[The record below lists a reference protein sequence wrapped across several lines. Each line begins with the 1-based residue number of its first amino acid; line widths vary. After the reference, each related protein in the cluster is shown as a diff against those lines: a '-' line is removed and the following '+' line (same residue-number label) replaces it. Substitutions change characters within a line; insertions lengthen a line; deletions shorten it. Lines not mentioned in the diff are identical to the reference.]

1 MNNRIVSNSLKIDL
15 HIHSKFSKHKDGDKV
30 ANNILENLDK
40 LVYQLN
46 QNKVNMCSITD
57 HDYFDYDLY
66 KKLKEEEN
74 KNNIKKVLPGFEAS
88 VFIKGDNDSK
98 VIHIITIFDDMFD
111 EKLKLVNSL
120 LVDSNG
126 KPKYDADGKDAYK
139 EETYLDILK
148 NIGLNVVLIAHQKN
162 SPLSKGDMKGN
173 DVSTLGKR
181 TFEELV
187 FADYFDSFEF
197 RNKKNQIFNNL
208 YMEKMKKLSS
218 VSDVKFITSSDCHDW
233 SIYPKIDKNDN
244 IDDYPYTYLKCLP
257 TFKGLV
263 MSITDYR
270 RISLNSSFFSP
281 SSRCLS
287 EIKYTVNGNERIIE
301 LSKGINV
308 IIGDNSVGKSLLVH
322 AITDWRKIPSTL
334 KEKYEKYLNT
344 NNITITTKID
354 EKDIFGFD
362 KQGEIRDNFT
372 NGKLKGKTFLAKYF
386 PAEPNVKLF
395 RAELDNNYIN
405 YFESIISKINYE
417 KKKCELKAFEFVIE
431 DNIDNLTFDN
441 NINKL
446 DLSKYKEIIDLLD
459 DLKTSYTKLI
469 ALDNLFK
476 DDKEKLKLHHN
487 EIIEISK
494 KYEKC
499 KKEDSFENSI
509 IDVVINKVNGLDEI
523 LTSIKSD
530 SDKKIDICTNNLST
544 LKSIIVELIRLEQ
557 KAKEY
562 VPTIDNKLVPISYE
576 AIGKYRFIAKT
587 KVENISNDY
596 FYSILSK
603 CFIRGKLIPYEDVT
617 EQILIERIKDYNDD
631 SDGPVEFL
639 KRRIKMLLDEDFK
652 CKNVI
657 NLKDEKDLY
666 SELSNGF
673 DSRIYFDMLS
683 NQKSMDGIYII
694 DQPEDDVSQSAIKE
708 YLLDNFKKMGANRQI
723 IIITHNPQF
732 IVNLDVDN
740 VIAIQKKDDT
750 IDIQYG
756 ALEYEG
762 NDCNII
768 DIIANSIDGGIDT
781 INKRWKRYD
790 KTTKND

>member
-1 MNNRIVSNSLKIDL
+1 MNNKIVLNSLKIDL
-15 HIHSKFSKHKDGDKV
+15 HIHSSFSKHKDGDKV
-30 ANNILENLDK
+30 VNNTLENLDK
-40 LVYQLN
+40 LVYKLN
-46 QNKVNMCSITD
+46 ENKVNMCAITD
-57 HDYFDYDLY
+57 HDYFDFELY
-66 KKLKEEEN
+66 KKLKEEEK
-74 KNNIKKVLPGFEAS
+74 KNNIQKVLPGFEAS
-88 VFIKGDNDSK
+88 VYIKGDVDSK
-98 VIHIITIFDDMFD
+98 VIHIITIFDDMVE
-111 EKLKLVNSL
+111 EKLKLINSL

-126 KPKYDADGKDAYK
+126 KPKYDADGKEAYK

-162 SPLSKGDMKGN
+162 SPLSKGDMKEN

-197 RNKKNQIFNNL
+197 RNKKNQVFNNL
-208 YMEKMKKLSS
+208 YMEKMKKISS

-270 RISLNSSFFSP
+270 RISLNPSFFSP
-281 SSRCLS
+281 SSRYLS
-287 EIKYTVNGNERIIE
+287 EIKYIANGKEKNIE

-308 IIGDNSVGKSLLVH
+308 IIGDNSIGKSLLVN
-322 AITDWRKIPSTL
+322 AITDWKKISPTL
-334 KEKYEKYLNT
+334 KEKYEKYLKT
-344 NNITITTKID
+344 NNIVINTKVN
-354 EKDIFGFD
+354 ESDIFGFD

-386 PAEPNVKLF
+386 PSEPNVKLL
-395 RAELDNNYIN
+395 RAALDSNFLN
-405 YFESIISKINYE
+405 YFESINSKINYE
-417 KKKCELKAFEFVIE
+417 KKKCELKSFELVIE
-431 DNIDNLTFDN
+431 DNVDNLSFDN

-446 DLSKYKEIIDLLD
+446 DLSKYKELIDLLD

-469 ALDNLFK
+469 ELDSLFK
-476 DDKEKLKLHHN
+476 EDKEKLKLHY
-487 EIIEISK
+487 EEVVGISK

-499 KKEDSFENSI
+499 RKKDSFENSI
-509 IDVVINKVNGLDEI
+509 IDVIINKVNDLDET
-523 LTSIKSD
+523 LTNIKSD
-530 SDKKIDICTNNLST
+530 SDKKTDIYTNNIST
-544 LKSIIVELIRLEQ
+544 LKFTLVDLIKLERM
-557 KAKEY
+557 AKEY
-562 VPTIDNKLVPISYE
+562 VPNLENKPVPVSYTN
-576 AIGKYRFIAKT
+576 IGKYRFIAKT
-587 KVENISNDY
+587 KIESISNEY

-603 CFIRGKLIPYEDVT
+603 CFTRGKLILYEDMD
-617 EQILIERIKDYNDD
+617 EQILIDKIKDYNDD
-631 SDGPVEFL
+631 SEGPIEFL
-639 KRRIKMLLDEDFK
+639 KKRIKKLLDEDFK

-657 NLKDEKDLY
+657 NLKDDKDLY

-708 YLLDNFKKMGANRQI
+708 YLLDNFKKMGSNRQI

-740 VIAIQKKDDT
+740 VIAIQKKGDT

-756 ALEYEG
+756 ALEYED

-790 KTTKND
+790 KTTEND